1 MCHPQKKKKKPW
13 YAVIMGRKGG
23 FVRFGRLQ
31 PKEVGGTYSVQELR
45 KESQGNAY
53 NSRTG
58 KGPSRETG
66 RAYLK
71 YSTLKGFFN
80 HLPGRKDCR
89 HPANEN

>member
-1 MCHPQKKKKKPW
+1 MCHPQKKKKKKPW

-31 PKEVGGTYSVQELR
+31 PKEVGGTYSVQEL
-45 KESQGNAY
+45 Y
-53 NSRTG
+53 SRTG

-80 HLPGRKDCR
+80 HLPGQKDCR